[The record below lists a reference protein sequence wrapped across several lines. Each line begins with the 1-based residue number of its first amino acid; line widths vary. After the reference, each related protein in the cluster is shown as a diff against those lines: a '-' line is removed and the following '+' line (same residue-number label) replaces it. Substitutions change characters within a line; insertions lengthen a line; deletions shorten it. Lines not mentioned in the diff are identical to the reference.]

1 MRTQKG
7 HKQPLE
13 ARETRMTKSR
23 LFLVLL
29 PVGWKDG
36 ASFLDQ
42 LGKQSKITLIKSN
55 SCLLATLNGRLL
67 SYCGNLAVR
76 INSSFIIHTLICE
89 FLIWLFCSTV
99 WAYSECPDVDEC
111 KLGLAQ
117 CHPNASC
124 VNQPG
129 SFKCV
134 CNRGFTGDGVNVCNK
149 T

>member
-1 MRTQKG
+1 MITSQWELKKDIG
-7 HKQPLE
+7 NHLE
-13 ARETRMTKSR
+13 GGKTRMTKSR

-42 LGKQSKITLIKSN
+42 LGKQSKVTLIKSN
-55 SCLLATLNGRLL
+55 SCLLATL
-67 SYCGNLAVR
+67 
-76 INSSFIIHTLICE
+76 FIIHALICE

-99 WAYSECPDVDEC
+99 WSYSECPDVDEC